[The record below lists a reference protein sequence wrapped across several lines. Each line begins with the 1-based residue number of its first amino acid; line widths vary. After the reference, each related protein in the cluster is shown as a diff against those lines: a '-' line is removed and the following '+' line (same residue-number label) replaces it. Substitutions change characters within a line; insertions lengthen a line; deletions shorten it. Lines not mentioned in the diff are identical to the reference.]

1 MEKNISKRIIYEDSA
16 CIVVNKIK
24 GEALEKKDDKNKAN
38 LLTEI
43 LKLQLGHEK
52 LFITH
57 RLDVPT
63 SGLVLLAKTSEGL
76 SFYNRLFAQGKI
88 EKKYWAIV
96 EKNESFENLI
106 SSSQKKEENEF
117 TELFHHLWVDGRINK
132 SFASKIKKKD
142 TKEAR
147 LLWRLCGIGDNYGF
161 LEIDLL
167 TGRHHQIRAQLAA
180 ENIYIKGDLKYGAKR
195 SEKTGGIRLH
205 AASLSFPNFFDPNKK
220 IEVLAPPS
228 FIDPL
233 WQAFIDSYKSTKNNN
248 K

>member
-1 MEKNISKRIIYEDSA
+1 MEKNISKRIIYEDST
-16 CIVVNKIK
+16 CIVINKIK
-24 GEALEKKDDKNKAN
+24 GEALEKKEGKNKAN

-52 LFITH
+52 LFVTH

-63 SGLVLLAKTSEGL
+63 SGLVLLAKTSESLG
-76 SFYNRLFAQGKI
+76 FYNRLFAQGKI

-96 EKNESFENLI
+96 EKNEGFENLI
-106 SSSQKKEENEF
+106 SRSQAKEKNNF
-117 TELFHHLWVDGRINK
+117 FELFHHLWVDGRINK
-132 SFASKIKKKD
+132 SFASKIEKRN

-180 ENIYIKGDLKYGAKR
+180 ENMYIKGDLKYGAKR

-205 AASLSFPNFFDPNKK
+205 AASLNFPSFFDPNKK
-220 IEVLAPPS
+220 IELLAPPA

-233 WQAFIDSYKSTKNNN
+233 WQAFIDTYKPTKNNS